1 MDSPVMVEKL
11 DTTITGSGHKP
22 RFYHGENTR
31 FWGDFGFTHPCLS
44 MCFFHGFNSDIHVFF
59 MVWCLYGLISLIP
72 ISPISKVFR
81 WFLISISNMAKRFG
95 QLLCFPSSIPT
106 TTHRVCSGSQG
117 HRSAIAGETSGRHGP
132 ATGVNIA
139 PIKVMTGGW
148 FMALFYPPVI
158 NRW

>member
-1 MDSPVMVEKL
+1 MAIFNSYVSLPEGKAL
-11 DTTITGSGHKP
+11 DLRYSCVAFHGFSSYGGETRYNHHRLRPQTQVLSWWKHTVLR
-22 RFYHGENTR
+22 RFR
-31 FWGDFGFTHPCLS
+31 IHPPMS
-44 MCFFHGFNSDIHVFF
+44 IHVFFHGFNSDIHVFF

-117 HRSAIAGETSGRHGP
+117 HRSAIAGETSG
-132 ATGVNIA
+132 
-139 PIKVMTGGW
+139 KGW
-148 FMALFYPPVI
+148 
-158 NRW
+158 